1 MLMFGCKGL
10 NIDNLMQLQW
20 SSIMSKIINGVEMEI
35 DDNFIA
41 IRGMYIYLCDQS
53 VLVNKVFLFLQTK
66 EHSSF
71 KILINV
77 INSLKC

>member
-1 MLMFGCKGL
+1 MFWYKGM
-10 NIDNLMQLQW
+10 NIDNLMQLRW
-20 SSIMSKIINGVEMEI
+20 SPIMSKIIKEMELMI
-35 DDNFIA
+35 IFIA

-53 VLVNKVFLFLQTK
+53 VLVNKVFLFPQMK

>member
-1 MLMFGCKGL
+1 MLVTNNVKDLKG
-10 NIDNLMQLQW
+10 
-20 SSIMSKIINGVEMEI
+20 NGV